1 MEEIKQFF
9 KEIGREDID
18 ENIRNL
24 VSDNIIDSL
33 DVMNLIN
40 KIEKHYNK
48 TLDSDFMRPMHFES
62 FESIKQMISKAFDL

>member
-9 KEIGREDID
+9 INIGRADID
-18 ENIRNL
+18 ENIQNL
-24 VSDNIIDSL
+24 VSDNIIDSI

-40 KIEKHYNK
+40 EIEKYYNK
-48 TLDSDFMRPMHFES
+48 TLDSDFMRPMYFES

>member
-9 KEIGREDID
+9 INIGRADID
-18 ENIRNL
+18 ENMQNL

-40 KIEKHYNK
+40 EIEKYYNK
-48 TLDSDFMRPMHFES
+48 TLDSDFMRPMYFES
-62 FESIKQMISKAFDL
+62 FSSIKQMLELAMKD